1 MSDPKDPKSQRLAE
15 MRTIISKPKRKAT
28 FPSLHW
34 EVLLERQDGRR
45 SGDVTAVRI
54 VPRVHPK
61 MPDQLRIAVERYR
74 VLVLEGDREPHDD
87 LFGQILRWQET
98 SGEED

>member
-54 VPRVHPK
+54 VTQDAEGV
-61 MPDQLRIAVERYR
+61 DVA
-74 VLVLEGDREPHDD
+74 VLEGDREPHDD